1 MTSAS
6 VGSRTTTS
14 YIHGDTCERFNSTNR
29 KPTMGTSTIAVLVT
43 IAFSI
48 IGVLGDYFL
57 KLASGREQP
66 LRSTSFYIGFAL
78 YASTAFGWVFVMK
91 HLKLA
96 TISVL
101 YSVSL
106 VLLLTA
112 MGVVLFRES
121 LNYLEMI
128 GIVLAV
134 ASLVLLMRFA
144 YLENASYD
152 RPYASTATYL
162 RARC

>member
-6 VGSRTTTS
+6 GGSRTTTS
-14 YIHGDTCERFNSTNR
+14 CIPGDTCARFKLTAS
-29 KPTMGTSTIAVLVT
+29 KPTMETRTLAVLVT
-43 IAFSI
+43 IAFSV

-66 LRSTSFYIGFAL
+66 LRTSWFYLGFAL

-101 YSVSL
+101 YSVSM
-106 VLLLTA
+106 VVLLTA
-112 MGVVLFRES
+112 IGFTFFRES
-121 LNYLEMI
+121 LSYYEM
-128 GIVLAV
+128 L
-134 ASLVLLMRFA
+134 
-144 YLENASYD
+144 
-152 RPYASTATYL
+152 
-162 RARC
+162 

>member
-1 MTSAS
+1 MKPTQPLELA
-6 VGSRTTTS
+6 R
-14 YIHGDTCERFNSTNR
+14 EENS
-29 KPTMGTSTIAVLVT
+29 KPTMGTRTIAVLVT
-43 IAFSI
+43 IAFSV

-57 KLASGREQP
+57 KLASAREQS
-66 LRSTSFYIGFAL
+66 LRTGWFYLGFAL

-112 MGVVLFRES
+112 IGIVLFRES
-121 LNYLEMI
+121 LNYFEVI

-144 YLENASYD
+144 
-152 RPYASTATYL
+152 
-162 RARC
+162 

>member
-1 MTSAS
+1 
-6 VGSRTTTS
+6 
-14 YIHGDTCERFNSTNR
+14 
-29 KPTMGTSTIAVLVT
+29 MGTKTLAVFVT

-66 LRSTSFYIGFAL
+66 LRSTSFYLGFAL
-78 YASTAFGWVFVMK
+78 YSSTAFGWVFVMK

-101 YSVSL
+101 YSVLL

-112 MGVVLFRES
+112 MGVVLFQES

-134 ASLVLLMRFA
+134 ISLVLLMRFA
-144 YLENASYD
+144 
-152 RPYASTATYL
+152 
-162 RARC
+162 